1 MIRTARLSQLNVSLL
16 SSEASVSAISGNSP
30 GTLSSLNSNGAIY
43 VGGADSYVRTATSS
57 GVATGLN
64 GCIRGLVINGRTY
77 SHAEAT
83 TGVDVESCS
92 PHPCLSHSC
101 PSGSSCEPSADFT
114 NYSCVCH
121 IPQTGELCDVMIN
134 FENAS
139 FSGDSYAVYPYYSN
153 PVTIEISLRFRT
165 MDTDGVI
172 TWVGEE
178 GGDHLSIGLR
188 GGQVHGSIDLGSG
201 VTSWIFSQEVSDK
214 SWHNISVFY
223 EDNLLR
229 ATLDDYVEDIIL
241 AGQLVN
247 FNPTGGVWVGGHEE
261 LEMTGFSS
269 GLTGCVSELV
279 FSGRRID
286 LDNPSE
292 VISSRNVLSCDS

>member
-1 MIRTARLSQLNVSLL
+1 
-16 SSEASVSAISGNSP
+16 
-30 GTLSSLNSNGAIY
+30 
-43 VGGADSYVRTATSS
+43 
-57 GVATGLN
+57 
-64 GCIRGLVINGRTY
+64 
-77 SHAEAT
+77 
-83 TGVDVESCS
+83 
-92 PHPCLSHSC
+92 
-101 PSGSSCEPSADFT
+101 
-114 NYSCVCH
+114 
-121 IPQTGELCDVMIN
+121 
-134 FENAS
+134 
-139 FSGDSYAVYPYYSN
+139 
-153 PVTIEISLRFRT
+153 
-165 MDTDGVI
+165 MDTEGVI

-178 GGDHLSIGLR
+178 GGFRPSTQIGLR
-188 GGQVHGSIDLGSG
+188 GSWQVHVRSIDLGSG